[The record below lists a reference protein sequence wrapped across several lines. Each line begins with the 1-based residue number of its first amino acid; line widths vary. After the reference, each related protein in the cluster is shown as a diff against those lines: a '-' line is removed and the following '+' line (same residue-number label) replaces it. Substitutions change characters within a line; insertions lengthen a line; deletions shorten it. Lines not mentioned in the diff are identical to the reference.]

1 MKNSFGSIKFNSK
14 KVFNTIA
21 KHSSILEKFISKM
34 KREKMQEKI
43 SQELELSDYKKMLK
57 NHNEERK
64 LKKEIIDLEEDE
76 FKIK

>member
-1 MKNSFGSIKFNSK
+1 
-14 KVFNTIA
+14 
-21 KHSSILEKFISKM
+21 M